1 MSLPFAARRHALFV
15 LCLVGSVALGPR
27 ASAQTDPPSG
37 PETLAPETAVVYAE
51 ISNPGPLLDIA
62 LAPRTRQLL
71 ENVDGYRKYLQSEK
85 YHELQAVV
93 GILEGR
99 LGKSW
104 DVALRDLLGGGISV
118 SFDPASHTGLLVVRS
133 LDRDLLTKINGA
145 IVELAEAD
153 AKTHGRPSPVKSEEY
168 RGFTGWS
175 FGGEE
180 SHVIVDDLLLVSNK
194 AETLKAAIDRR
205 LDASTK
211 SLAKT
216 EDFAAARAKRPGEA
230 IGWSWLKLAAV
241 RQDPNVQQAL
251 SKRSDNP
258 VIELLAA
265 GVIDTLK
272 QAPFVT
278 ASLVYDAGSLRL
290 RTELPRENSGTS
302 ASRAWFFSSQANEAA
317 LVPPDTIGTFTL
329 FRDLAGLWGAR
340 DELFDEATVAKFAQ
354 ADTQLGLFFSGR
366 DFGPEVL
373 GELDA
378 PVQFVVARQDYPT
391 DKPIPALKLPAFA
404 LAFKLKHADD
414 FAPELLITYQKFI
427 GIFNITG
434 GQEGRPQLLL
444 STEEYQGTTISKATY
459 LPDSK
464 APKENAPPHYN
475 FSPACARI
483 GDHFVFGSTVGIVRQ
498 VVDAMKQSATALKD
512 NTALTIESGPLAAIL
527 ADNKELLITQNM
539 LGRGHSRS
547 EAETAVQ
554 TILEALGKVKEFAL
568 RIADEPGTLAIDT
581 SLRW

>member
-1 MSLPFAARRHALFV
+1 MRLRFAPWRRALSV
-15 LCLVGSVALGPR
+15 LCVIGSVALG
-27 ASAQTDPPSG
+27 SAVSGQNEPSSA
-37 PETLAPETAVVYAE
+37 PETLAPETAVVFAE
-51 ISNPGPLLDIA
+51 ISDPGPLLDMA

-71 ENVDGYRKYLQSEK
+71 ENVDGYRKYLQSDK

-93 GILEGR
+93 GVLEGR
-99 LGKSW
+99 LGKTW
-104 DVALRDLLGGGISV
+104 DAALRDLVGGGISISV
-118 SFDPASHTGLLVVRS
+118 DPASHTGLLVVRS
-133 LDRDLLTKINGA
+133 RDRELLAKLNSTIL
-145 IVELAEAD
+145 ELAETD
-153 AKTHGRPSPVKSEEY
+153 AKTHGRPSPVKSQEY

-180 SHVIVDDLLLVSNK
+180 VHVIVDDLLLVSNK

-205 LDASTK
+205 LDPST
-211 SLAKT
+211 SNLAKT
-216 EDFAAARAKRPGEA
+216 EGFAAARAKRPAGA
-230 IGWSWLKLAAV
+230 IGWSWLKLAAL

-258 VIELLAA
+258 LVELLLA

-278 ASLVYDAGSLRL
+278 ASIAYDAGSLRL
-290 RTELPRENSGTS
+290 RTELPRENSSTS
-302 ASRAWFFSSQANEAA
+302 ASRAWFFASQADEAA
-317 LVPPDTIGTFTL
+317 VVPPGTIGTFTM
-329 FRDLAGLWGAR
+329 FRDLAGLWVAR

-373 GELDA
+373 GELAA
-378 PVQFVVARQDYPT
+378 PVQFIVARQDYPA
-391 DKPIPALKLPAFA
+391 DKPVPALKLPAFA
-404 LAFKLKHADD
+404 LALKLKHADD

-464 APKENAPPHYN
+464 ASKENAPPHYN

-498 VVDAMKQSATALKD
+498 VVDAMKQSPAALKD
-512 NTALTIESGPLAAIL
+512 NTALTIESVPLAAIL

-554 TILEALGKVKEFAL
+554 TILEALGKVKELAL

-581 SLRW
+581 NLRW